1 MKKNVFLLLPLLL
14 ISSCSLKN
22 NYDYINE
29 EFDNGKLFTLS
40 EDEDMVV
47 DGIEDNNYKN
57 LEVIEIYEPEYDI
70 TFTTKTYFG
79 INGFYIFSKVLNDT
93 TVFYNKYENV
103 DPYRNDGVEIHLS
116 IDTDIYLTKDNLMK
130 NNKIT
135 ENTIQIRTDV
145 SNKVQ
150 TWVGNNQQT
159 NNLYEWTQYFKPV
172 LSAVNVD
179 GRINKKDG
187 ARGYSVELFVP

>member
-57 LEVIEIYEPEYDI
+57 LEVISSFNDSI
-70 TFTTKTYFG
+70 TFAGFPLESICSWSIYF
-79 INGFYIFSKVLNDT
+79 S
-93 TVFYNKYENV
+93 
-103 DPYRNDGVEIHLS
+103 S
-116 IDTDIYLTKDNLMK
+116 
-130 NNKIT
+130 
-135 ENTIQIRTDV
+135 
-145 SNKVQ
+145 
-150 TWVGNNQQT
+150 VGKA
-159 NNLYEWTQYFKPV
+159 F
-172 LSAVNVD
+172 
-179 GRINKKDG
+179 
-187 ARGYSVELFVP
+187 